1 MNNYYQTLSSLD
13 ITKLIISIIRP
24 IYYFVRS
31 LNVMNWGKG
40 LKLATFQKIFGGRP
54 LLRLWPAW
62 WGVENHTPGKRVGL
76 PIRPSMTVYLNRK
89 FFFHEL
95 WSLLSR
101 KSDKFHPGEGGS
113 EKFAPGWERVAPV
126 FFLCPNQLFT
136 ADRNC
141 NCRRLVNLRQ
151 LCSNILQR
159 ARSLWNQLI

>member
-13 ITKLIISIIRP
+13 FTKLIISIIRP

-40 LKLATFQKIFGGRP
+40 LKLATFQKIFGGMP

-95 WSLLSR
+95 CCLERVTSFILVREEVKSLLL
-101 KSDKFHPGEGGS
+101 GGKGLLLFFFS
-113 EKFAPGWERVAPV
+113 APT
-126 FFLCPNQLFT
+126 NY
-136 ADRNC
+136 
-141 NCRRLVNLRQ
+141 LRQ
-151 LCSNILQR
+151 IVTATAGGLSIWDSSAATFCSEPVLCETS
-159 ARSLWNQLI
+159 

>member
-13 ITKLIISIIRP
+13 FTKLIISIIRP

-126 FFLCPNQLFT
+126 FFSAPTNY
-136 ADRNC
+136 
-141 NCRRLVNLRQ
+141 LRQ
-151 LCSNILQR
+151 IVTATAGGLSIWDSSAATFCSEPVLCETS
-159 ARSLWNQLI
+159 